1 MYEEKPQNKLT
12 SFISIFLSEY
22 LVWLIIIAVFLI
34 WYFYPDLI
42 ESFKY
47 ILLFWAPA
55 IIILIG
61 FLIALT
67 KDKLRTKR
75 DEENG
80 ITQYDIII
88 TKTDFYLSDLLVYF
102 GTLIILVLAFLF
114 DKNNISII
122 DLLQALIFFIF
133 ATWLKNIFYNKII
146 K

>member
-1 MYEEKPQNKLT
+1 MYEEKPQNKFI
-12 SFISIFLSEY
+12 SFISTFLSEY
-22 LVWLIIIAVFLI
+22 LVWLVIIAIFVI
-34 WYFYPDLI
+34 WFFYPDLLETI
-42 ESFKY
+42 KPLF
-47 ILLFWAPA
+47 LFWGPS
-55 IIILIG
+55 IIILLG
-61 FLIALT
+61 LFVALT
-67 KDKLRTKR
+67 KDRFRIKR

-114 DKNNISII
+114 DKNGISII